1 MKVIYMF
8 VGSLLYLCA
17 VVLFVFTL
25 IATLATNGLFLTE
38 MFPTW
43 LASALIALALALACL
58 GASWLGAQL
67 KTGQGQPSA
76 SPRA

>member
-1 MKVIYMF
+1 MF